1 MKPAGP
7 VGFAALLARMPQTFV
22 AQHRKIQERARHRR
36 EAQARRLREL
46 DLTRA
51 SPATT
56 TAKGS
61 APPEWQD
68 TVADFTTR

>member
-1 MKPAGP
+1 M
-7 VGFAALLARMPQTFV
+7 GFAALLARMPQKFV
-22 AQHRKIQERARHRR
+22 AQHKKVQERACHRR

-46 DLTRA
+46 DLTRP
-51 SPATT
+51 SPTTT

-61 APPEWQD
+61 ASPEWQD